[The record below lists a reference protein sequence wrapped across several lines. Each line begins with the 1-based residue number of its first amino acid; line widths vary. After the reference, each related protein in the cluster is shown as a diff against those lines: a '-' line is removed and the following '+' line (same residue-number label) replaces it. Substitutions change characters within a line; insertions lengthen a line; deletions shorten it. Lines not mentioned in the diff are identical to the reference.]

1 MHFLLCESYHQ
12 KRGSIALLFL
22 LYMWLAWCEEFRA
35 IRELELPRYRPDEPC
50 CEESLANSHCLS
62 SGGGMA
68 VLTDQ
73 PGDQAAALKSVRVG
87 SEVVTIGFKWQASSR
102 FNHPLPETS

>member
-1 MHFLLCESYHQ
+1 MYFWLYGTYHKKRRSIPLL
-12 KRGSIALLFL
+12 LL
-22 LYMWLAWCEEFRA
+22 LYVWLAWCEEFRA

-62 SGGGMA
+62 SGGCMA
-68 VLTDQ
+68 VLPDQ

-87 SEVVTIGFKWQASSR
+87 SEVVTIGFEWQATSW
-102 FNHPLPETS
+102 FNNSLPETS